1 MDNYQIA
8 DSFSLL
14 AKLTDV
20 HGENSF
26 KAKSYSIAAF
36 TIEKLPGQ
44 LSETPQEKI
53 FSIKGIGESTGKK
66 IIELLQTGTLKAL
79 EEIIEKTPPGVME
92 LLNIKGIGPKKNC
105 YHLEGNGNRK
115 CG

>member
-14 AKLTDV
+14 AKLTDI

-36 TIEKLPGQ
+36 TIEKLPVQ
-44 LSETPQEKI
+44 LSETPAEKI
-53 FSIKGIGESTGKK
+53 FVIKGIGESTGKK
-66 IIELLQTGTLKAL
+66 ILELLETGAVKSFAR
-79 EEIIEKTPPGVME
+79 
-92 LLNIKGIGPKKNC
+92 ND
-105 YHLEGNGNRK
+105 
-115 CG
+115 